1 MRPFAEENPQR
12 RATLSPVR
20 RAVHSGADALAAS
33 TSANTSVRRHDD
45 GPAHATRRLAGLVR
59 AAQAVLVLVI
69 AVVLAYANA
78 FGAAWQFDDFA
89 TLLAQPAANSLA
101 GWWDALPGI
110 RPLLKLS
117 YALTRELGGGA
128 VAVHATNIAIHAL
141 NACLLWALWR
151 RWLPALSPSLQRPDV
166 VALLAALLFA
176 LHPAATE
183 AVTYASGRSISLAA
197 TFGLAAL
204 LADDLARAYASRR
217 LFVWAGPL
225 LFALALA
232 VRETAVVIALVPLL
246 RAWATGQPLRAELR
260 RLRGWAGVLA
270 AAALVALATP
280 GYHVFFSVSLATRDL
295 AAQAMGQLLA
305 HGYLFT
311 HPLMGFTNIDPDLRV
326 PVAWSPTLT
335 ACAALLAVLV
345 GTMFAVRRR
354 QPWLAFAI
362 GWYLLLLAPGN
373 SLLPRLDLA
382 NDRHLYLALA
392 GPMLVLACLLC
403 RAAMRQRL
411 RALAGAVTVSVCATL
426 ALATWQRN
434 ADYRSETALWQ
445 ATVRDSPMKARAWLN
460 LGYAHRLDGDFAHA
474 AAAYR
479 CALLLDPANAQ
490 AAIDLDLVAP
500 GDVAPAR
507 CRPRG

>member
-1 MRPFAEENPQR
+1 MAHTPPAGTH
-12 RATLSPVR
+12 RADDSP
-20 RAVHSGADALAAS
+20 
-33 TSANTSVRRHDD
+33 
-45 GPAHATRRLAGLVR
+45 GPATKRWAGPLR
-59 AAQAVLVLVI
+59 AIQAVAVLVI
-69 AVVLAYANA
+69 AVMLAYANA

-89 TLLAQPAANSLA
+89 TLLVQPAARSLA

-117 YALTRELGGGA
+117 YALTHELGGGA

-151 RWLPALSPSLQRPDV
+151 RWLPTLSPSLQRPDAA
-166 VALLAALLFA
+166 ALLAALLFA
-176 LHPAATE
+176 LHPATTE

-197 TFGLAAL
+197 TFALAAL
-204 LADDLARAYASRR
+204 LADDLARERPSRR
-217 LFVWAGPL
+217 AFAWAALL

-246 RAWATGQPLRAELR
+246 RAWVAGQPLRAELR
-260 RLRGWAGVLA
+260 RLRGWVGVLA
-270 AAALVALATP
+270 VAALAALATP
-280 GYHVFFSVSLATRDL
+280 GYHVFFGVSLATRDL
-295 AAQAMGQLLA
+295 AQQGMGQLLA
-305 HGYLFT
+305 HAYLLT
-311 HPLMGFTNIDPDLRV
+311 HPLVGFTNIDPDLRV
-326 PVAWSPTLT
+326 PTAWSSTLT

-345 GTMFAVRRR
+345 GAMFAARRR

-362 GWYLLLLAPGN
+362 GWYLLQLAPGN

-403 RAAMRQRL
+403 RAAAWRHT
-411 RALAGAVTVSVCATL
+411 RAFAVTAAFALCTML

-445 ATVRDSPMKARAWLN
+445 ATVRDSPLKARAWLN
-460 LGYAHRLDGDFAHA
+460 LGYAHRLEGDFARA

-479 CALLLDPANAQ
+479 CALLLDPVNAQ

-507 CRPRG
+507 CPPPG